1 MEVLS
6 SILIQQFIGE
16 PHSERKKEMAPFD
29 NQFIYSTEFSFP
41 ITINFI
47 PCSLNNTLKFV
58 PKKQYTQII
67 FSIHKNDNVMDDEI

>member
-47 PCSLNNTLKFV
+47 PCSLNNKL
-58 PKKQYTQII
+58 
-67 FSIHKNDNVMDDEI
+67 